1 MANEIKLQEGH
12 PVDENL
18 RPLKVGGKSTAL
30 ETAQH
35 GDGARITG
43 GLEVSGTGKS
53 IVAEPLLTNS
63 IISGSIYGFQLRT
76 VAGINVYS
84 GIEKAIT
91 FDSGSD
97 IGLDAGNGEI
107 KFYDDGDYGEYF
119 KIAVTGGSGA
129 TTLETLSDTAN
140 GGLTLAPDG
149 ELYLTPKTEVKSDVP
164 LKIKEA
170 ANATTDTAAYGQLW
184 TKNETPC
191 ELYFTTDAGDDIQIT
206 DGTSMAGGGGS
217 GISTTLSD
225 GNILVGNGSNVATSV
240 NPSGDIDVTNAGVF
254 SISSGAILD
263 ADVNASAAIAYSKLG
278 TIPTWNQD
286 TSGTAATV
294 TGAAQSA
301 ITSLGT
307 LTTLTVDDVI
317 INGKVVQITGD
328 TDDTFTITT
337 GAHGATTL
345 ATEDDAA
352 DAGHLTLEVDGIIY
366 FADADATYGL
376 LAHTGSYTNFTL
388 YENGGAG
395 NDHFQIR
402 VGANG
407 VSEMY
412 TVDAAGAAGH
422 MALIPDGNLVVASA
436 GHVEFDNCA
445 VGFDRLEAV
454 FSTTAIIESGGSDD
468 TDIDFRL
475 SNKYRLEMT
484 ADIAQMNLIFPNTSG
499 NFLIVC
505 TTNGDHDVTAW
516 KVWEYDSAAG
526 STNAASTTDVMW
538 AGGSVPAFTSSG
550 VDIVSFYWDV
560 DEQQA
565 YGVTSLAFATP

>member
-191 ELYFTTDAGDDIQIT
+191 ELYFTTDEGDDIQLTGGTAVSGFIKQVEVT
-206 DGTSMAGGGGS
+206 ISEAEMDALHTTEKELVAAQGADQVIIPVYIVMFVDRDGSTAQGNNVDMRIGVNGG
-217 GISTTLSD
+217 TAL
-225 GNILVGNGSNVATSV
+225 NSNVWY
-240 NPSGDIDVTNAGVF
+240 NYRRFMWNENGDRILPFGGIAESSEMEPAHANRNLTAKM
-254 SISSGAILD
+254 SGAI
-263 ADVNASAAIAYSKLG
+263 
-278 TIPTWNQD
+278 
-286 TSGTAATV
+286 TSG
-294 TGAAQSA
+294 SIDA
-301 ITSLGT
+301 IKCTILYY
-307 LTTLTVDDVI
+307 VYDD
-317 INGKVVQITGD
+317 
-328 TDDTFTITT
+328 
-337 GAHGATTL
+337 
-345 ATEDDAA
+345 
-352 DAGHLTLEVDGIIY
+352 
-366 FADADATYGL
+366 
-376 LAHTGSYTNFTL
+376 S
-388 YENGGAG
+388 
-395 NDHFQIR
+395 
-402 VGANG
+402 
-407 VSEMY
+407 
-412 TVDAAGAAGH
+412 
-422 MALIPDGNLVVASA
+422 
-436 GHVEFDNCA
+436 
-445 VGFDRLEAV
+445 
-454 FSTTAIIESGGSDD
+454 
-468 TDIDFRL
+468 
-475 SNKYRLEMT
+475 
-484 ADIAQMNLIFPNTSG
+484 
-499 NFLIVC
+499 
-505 TTNGDHDVTAW
+505 
-516 KVWEYDSAAG
+516 
-526 STNAASTTDVMW
+526 
-538 AGGSVPAFTSSG
+538 
-550 VDIVSFYWDV
+550 
-560 DEQQA
+560 
-565 YGVTSLAFATP
+565 

>member
-1 MANEIKLQEGH
+1 MFWRVKLSNDIRLQEGH

-30 ETAQH
+30 EVAQN

-63 IISGSIYGFQLRT
+63 IISGSLYGFQLRA
-76 VAGINVYS
+76 VSGINVYS
-84 GIEKAIT
+84 GTSRAIT

-97 IGLDAGNGEI
+97 IDLDAGTGDI

-129 TTLETLSDTAN
+129 TILSTLSDVAD
-140 GGLTLAPDG
+140 GHLTLAPDG
-149 ELYLTPKTEVKSDVP
+149 ELNFTPTTEVKSDAP

-170 ANATTDTAAYGQLW
+170 ANAVTDTAAYGQLW

-286 TSGTAATV
+286 TTGTAATV

-307 LTTLTVDDVI
+307 LTTLTVDDVV
-317 INGKVVQITGD
+317 INGKVITIEGD
-328 TDDTFTITT
+328 AHDTFTITT
-337 GAHGATTL
+337 GGGGATTIETADNTG
-345 ATEDDAA
+345 ATGHLNFVVDGGMDIGTNAEVTI
-352 DAGHLTLEVDGIIY
+352 DAG
-366 FADADATYGL
+366 
-376 LAHTGSYTNFTL
+376 
-388 YENGGAG
+388 
-395 NDHFQIR
+395 
-402 VGANG
+402 
-407 VSEMY
+407 
-412 TVDAAGAAGH
+412 
-422 MALIPDGNLVVASA
+422 
-436 GHVEFDNCA
+436 GHVEFEGCG
-445 VGFDRLEAV
+445 VGFDLVTPTYNA
-454 FSTTAIIESGGSDD
+454 SD
-468 TDIDFRL
+468 TDVDFTTG
-475 SNKYRLEMT
+475 NKQFATFGSGNITDL
-484 ADIAQMNLIFPNTSG
+484 NLIFPKVSG
-499 NFLIVC
+499 NFLLMLKQDGTGSRTV
-505 TTNGDHDVTAW
+505 TNY
-516 KVWEYDSAAG
+516 KVWDRVDSSAASG
-526 STNAASTTDVMW
+526 SATVKF
-538 AGGSVPAFTSSG
+538 AGGSNPDLTDDANH
-550 VDIVSFYWDV
+550 VDIISFFYDC
-560 DEQQA
+560 DNEIA
-565 YGVTSLAFATP
+565 YGVASLDFQF